1 MHQANWLQHKTHYG
15 CKEKHIPGDQAIQA
29 AEAYLHTALVKGEP
43 PHVVRPVSFDSIVID
58 EAAQASEPDIV
69 LPATSASCRVI
80 VVGDHKQLGL
90 VEDISGYFRI
100 FQDISGWSG
109 ST

>member
-1 MHQANWLQHKTHYG
+1 VHQTNRLQHKIHYG
-15 CKEKHIPGDQAIQA
+15 CKEKHIPGDQTIQA

-69 LPATSASCRVI
+69 LPATSANCRVI
-80 VVGDHKQLGL
+80 VVGDHKQLGWGRGL
-90 VEDISGYFRI
+90 KESREAKTVYQPR
-100 FQDISGWSG
+100 
-109 ST
+109 

>member
-1 MHQANWLQHKTHYG
+1 M
-15 CKEKHIPGDQAIQA
+15 
-29 AEAYLHTALVKGEP
+29 KGNP
-43 PHVVRPVSFDSIVID
+43 PHVLRPVSFDSIVID

-90 VEDISGYFRI
+90 VEDISGYFRMVRFDLI
-100 FQDISGWSG
+100 LQESLGCSSLDAVSKRIPYRYHVLTTLKSG
-109 ST
+109 SKFSLG

>member
-1 MHQANWLQHKTHYG
+1 ML
-15 CKEKHIPGDQAIQA
+15 PS
-29 AEAYLHTALVKGEP
+29 EAYLHTALVRGEP

-69 LPATSASCRVI
+69 LPASCRVI

-90 VEDISGYFRI
+90 GR
-100 FQDISGWSG
+100 
-109 ST
+109 T